1 MLRSCAMNFL
11 SPRLARLAWALCLG
25 GCFALHAGCA
35 ASSDAKTVDNWS
47 PNRLYREA
55 RDEFASGNFD
65 KALEFYEKLEGR
77 AAGTPIE
84 QQAKLEAAY
93 TQYRNDQF
101 ALALATIDRFMRQHP
116 DSPALDYAY
125 YLKGIVNFQEQSSM
139 FSSFGGQDLSER
151 DQSASR
157 AAYAAFAELVK
168 RFAQSKYAPD
178 ARLRM
183 NYIVNALAQHEVN
196 IARYYYERG
205 AYVAAVNRA
214 QSAISEYRDAPALE
228 EAVFVLYQSYDALK
242 LLTLRD
248 DSKRVMEKSFPDSSY
263 LKNGFKEK
271 SSFFSLW

>member
-11 SPRLARLAWALCLG
+11 SPRLARLVWALCLG

-157 AAYAAFAELVK
+157 AAYTAFAELVK

-214 QSAISEYRDAPALE
+214 QSAIGEYRDAPALE

>member
-11 SPRLARLAWALCLG
+11 SPRLARLVWALCLG

-157 AAYAAFAELVK
+157 AAYTAFAELVK

>member
-11 SPRLARLAWALCLG
+11 SPRLARLVWALCLG

-157 AAYAAFAELVK
+157 AAYTAFAELVK

-214 QSAISEYRDAPALE
+214 QSAIGEYRDAPALE

-248 DSKRVMEKSFPDSSY
+248 DSKRVMEKSFPGSSY